1 MGRLE
6 KGSRPVS
13 AVASVIAFS
22 SVLLLL
28 ALSTLMP
35 LAAAQHPVAVYYF
48 YGADCPHCQAV
59 TPVLESLEAK
69 YPDMVVHKL
78 EIAYNET
85 NAELLNAFIRAYNP
99 PAVDI
104 PAAFIGTT
112 ALIGYELTRE
122 RLEREIQTCLQD
134 ECPDPI
140 SFIASHE
147 EPQAPV
153 LAVLIGTAL
162 VEGINPCGIAVLIVL
177 LASLLLVRTKRHV
190 LLVGLA
196 FIIAVFGTHLLLGLG
211 IIKALFLSGV
221 APVMRVIVIAVVIPA
236 GIINILD
243 FWREKSTLAIPAAL
257 KPLLGKLAR
266 LASIP
271 GAVLL
276 GILATLAGLPCTGEL
291 YLIMLPRIADLP
303 AQRALYLLLYN
314 LLYILPLVI
323 ILLIVYRGT
332 APEEAEAWRKS
343 TRRYMKLIGGLVMLG
358 IGAAMLAGVV

>member
-1 MGRLE
+1 
-6 KGSRPVS
+6 
-13 AVASVIAFS
+13 
-22 SVLLLL
+22 
-28 ALSTLMP
+28 
-35 LAAAQHPVAVYYF
+35 
-48 YGADCPHCQAV
+48 
-59 TPVLESLEAK
+59 
-69 YPDMVVHKL
+69 
-78 EIAYNET
+78 
-85 NAELLNAFIRAYNP
+85 
-99 PAVDI
+99 
-104 PAAFIGTT
+104 
-112 ALIGYELTRE
+112 
-122 RLEREIQTCLQD
+122 
-134 ECPDPI
+134 
-140 SFIASHE
+140 
-147 EPQAPV
+147 
-153 LAVLIGTAL
+153 
-162 VEGINPCGIAVLIVL
+162 VL